1 MGDTLV
7 TEISNAVI
15 NFPRESEDPLLAVLR
30 EGAKKLLIQAL
41 EQEVED
47 YVAMFAALRG
57 PDGKRLVVKNGH
69 MPERSIQTG
78 IGDIP
83 VKAPRVN
90 DKRLDEEGRRI
101 RFSSKLLPP
110 YLRRTKSIEELIPW
124 LYLKGVSTGDFS
136 EALSALL
143 GKDAPGLSAST
154 ITRLKAVWQEEYQQW
169 RKAPLGNRRF
179 VYIWADGIYFNIRLG
194 EDQRMCMLV
203 VIGADADG
211 NKEVLAVE
219 PGYRESA
226 TSWKEL
232 LLRLRDRGLTVAP
245 ELAIAD
251 GALGFWAAL
260 DEVFPSTKGQRCWV
274 HKTANVLDKLPKS
287 KQAEAKGML
296 HEIYE
301 ADTRKTAEKAF
312 ERFIEV
318 YEPKYPRAAECL
330 AKDRALM
337 LAFYDFPA
345 EHWRHIRSTNPI
357 ESSFATV
364 RLRTKRTKGCGS
376 VDATV
381 AMTFKLLMDAKK
393 GWRKLNGHKL
403 LADVIDIRVKFV
415 DGVKEM
421 AA

>member
-1 MGDTLV
+1 M

-15 NFPRESEDPLLAVLR
+15 NFPRDSEDPLLAVLR
-30 EGAKKLLIQAL
+30 EGARKLLAQAL
-41 EQEVED
+41 EHEVED
-47 YVAMFAALRG
+47 YVAMFAALRDA
-57 PDGKRLVVKNGH
+57 DGKRLVVRNGH

-83 VKAPRVN
+83 VKTPRVN
-90 DKRLDEEGRRI
+90 DKRVDDEGRRI

-154 ITRLKAVWQEEYQQW
+154 VTRLKGVWQEEYEQW
-169 RKAPLGNRRF
+169 RKASLGQRRF

-232 LLRLRDRGLTVAP
+232 LLRLRDRGLSVAP

-260 DEVFPSTKGQRCWV
+260 DEIFPSTKGQRCWV

-287 KQAEAKGML
+287 KQPEAKGML

-301 ADTRKTAEKAF
+301 ADTRKEAEKAF
-312 ERFIEV
+312 DRFVAV
-318 YEPKYPRAAECL
+318 YEAKYPKAAECL
-330 AKDRALM
+330 AKDRIRM

-403 LADVIDIRVKFV
+403 LADVIDIKVKFV
-415 DGVKEM
+415 DGLKM

>member
-1 MGDTLV
+1 M
-7 TEISNAVI
+7 
-15 NFPRESEDPLLAVLR
+15 
-30 EGAKKLLIQAL
+30 QAL
-41 EQEVED
+41 EIEVEE
-47 YVAMFAALRG
+47 YVARFAALRG
-57 PDGKRLVVKNGH
+57 AEGRRLVVKNGH

-90 DKRLDEEGRRI
+90 DQRVDEEGRRI

-124 LYLKGVSTGDFS
+124 LYLKGVSTGDFTD
-136 EALSALL
+136 ALSALV

-154 ITRLKAVWQEEYQQW
+154 VTRLKAVWHEEYMKW
-169 RKAPLGNRRF
+169 RTAPLGNRRF

-203 VIGADADG
+203 IIGADADG

-226 TSWKEL
+226 TSWKEV

-245 ELAIAD
+245 ELAVAD
-251 GALGFWAAL
+251 GALGFWSAL
-260 DEVFPSTKGQRCWV
+260 DEIFPATKGQRCWV

-287 KQAEAKGML
+287 KQPEAKGML

-301 ADTRKTAEKAF
+301 ADTRKEAEKAF
-312 ERFIEV
+312 DRFIAVHEAKH
-318 YEPKYPRAAECL
+318 PKAAECL

-345 EHWRHIRSTNPI
+345 EHWRHIRTTNPI

-381 AMTFKLLMDAKK
+381 AMTFKLLMDAKNS
-393 GWRKLNGHKL
+393 WRKLNGHKL
-403 LADVIDIRVKFV
+403 LADVIDIKVKFV
-415 DGVKEM
+415 DGLKM

>member
-1 MGDTLV
+1 
-7 TEISNAVI
+7 
-15 NFPRESEDPLLAVLR
+15 
-30 EGAKKLLIQAL
+30 
-41 EQEVED
+41 
-47 YVAMFAALRG
+47 
-57 PDGKRLVVKNGH
+57 VK
-69 MPERSIQTG
+69 T
-78 IGDIP
+78 
-83 VKAPRVN
+83 PRVN

-154 ITRLKAVWQEEYQQW
+154 VTRLKGVWQEEYEEW
-169 RKAPLGNRRF
+169 RKASLGPRRF

-194 EDQRMCMLV
+194 ENQRMCMLV

-232 LLRLRDRGLTVAP
+232 LLRLRDRGLSVAP

-260 DEVFPSTKGQRCWV
+260 DEIFPSTKGQRCWV

-287 KQAEAKGML
+287 KQPEAKGML

-301 ADTRKTAEKAF
+301 ADTRKEAEKAF
-312 ERFIEV
+312 DRFVAV
-318 YEPKYPRAAECL
+318 YEAKYPNASECL
-330 AKDRALM
+330 AKDRVRM

-376 VDATV
+376 VEATV

-403 LADVIDIRVKFV
+403 LADVIDIKVKFV
-415 DGVKEM
+415 DGLKM

>member
-1 MGDTLV
+1 MKT
-7 TEISNAVI
+7 TNALLE
-15 NFPRESEDPLLAVLR
+15 FPRQSEDLLLSVLR
-30 EGAKKLLIQAL
+30 DGAKKMLAQAI
-41 EQEVED
+41 EQEVVE
-47 YVAMFAALRG
+47 YLERFAGERG
-57 PDGKRLVVKNGH
+57 EDGKRLVVRNGY
-69 MPERSIQTG
+69 MPERTIQTG
-78 IGDIP
+78 LGDIP
-83 VKAPRVN
+83 IKAPRVN
-90 DKRLDEEGRRI
+90 DRRLDETGQKK
-101 RFSSKLLPP
+101 RFHSKLLPP
-110 YLRRTKSIEELIPW
+110 YLRRTKAIEELIPW

-136 EALSALL
+136 EALAALV

-154 ITRLKAVWQEEYQQW
+154 VTRLKSVWTEEYKSW
-169 RKAPLGNRRF
+169 RESPIGNRRI

-194 EDQRMCMLV
+194 DDQRMCMLV
-203 VIGADADG
+203 IIGADSDG
-211 NKEVLAVE
+211 NKEILAVE
-219 PGYRESA
+219 PGYRETA
-226 TSWKEL
+226 MSWKEI
-232 LLRLRDRGLTVAP
+232 LLRLRDRGLTASP

-260 DEVFPSTKGQRCWV
+260 DEVYPSTQGQRCWV

-287 KQAEAKGML
+287 KQPEAKGML
-296 HEIYE
+296 HEIYQAE
-301 ADTRKTAEKAF
+301 TRENAEKAF
-312 ERFIEV
+312 KRFVDTHEA
-318 YEPKYPRAAECL
+318 KYPRATECL
-330 AKDRALM
+330 VKDYDKL

-403 LADVIDIRVKFV
+403 LADVIDITVKFK
-415 DGVKEM
+415 DGLRI

>member
-1 MGDTLV
+1 MGDTLL
-7 TEISNAVI
+7 TKTSNALI
-15 NFPRESEDPLLAVLR
+15 EFPRESEDPLLTVLR
-30 EGAKKLLIQAL
+30 EGARKMLTQAIEL
-41 EQEVED
+41 EVDD
-47 YVAMFAALRG
+47 YIRRHAGQL
-57 PDGKRLVVKNGH
+57 DETGKRLVVRNGF
-69 MPERSIQTG
+69 MPERTIQTG
-78 IGDIP
+78 LGDIP
-83 VKAPRVN
+83 IKAPRVN
-90 DKRLDEEGRRI
+90 DRRSDESGKKV
-101 RFSSKLLPP
+101 RFHSKLLPP
-110 YLRRTKSIEELIPW
+110 YLRRTKAIEELIPW

-136 EALSALL
+136 DALTALV

-154 ITRLKAVWQEEYQQW
+154 VTRLKSVWQDEYKQW
-169 RKAPLGNRRF
+169 RESSLGKRRF

-203 VIGADADG
+203 IIGADSEG
-211 NKEVLAVE
+211 NKEILAVE

-226 TSWKEL
+226 TSWKEI
-232 LLRLRDRGLTVAP
+232 LLRLRDRGLTAAP

-260 DEVFPSTKGQRCWV
+260 DEVMPEVKGQRCWV

-287 KQAEAKGML
+287 RQPEAKGML

-301 ADTRKTAEKAF
+301 AETRESAEKSF
-312 ERFIEV
+312 KRFIEV
-318 YEPKYPRAAECL
+318 FEAKYPRAAECL
-330 AKDRALM
+330 AKDHDKL

-403 LADVIDIRVKFV
+403 LADVIDITVKFK
-415 DGVKEM
+415 DGIKM